1 MKIITR
7 RTILLQ
13 VPVAKPALRIS
24 GFLKLFMG
32 SISVGRKRRAALRK
46 MSRCGQS
53 FRKKH
58 CINLLPGHL
67 GRGHALST
75 SESAISG
82 SAAAATEMTGLTR
95 MKPEGWTS
103 FQLTMPGAGHIHF
116 AVYKSFQVPSERLN
130 LVQAFRSKFPISVV
144 SAL

>member
-1 MKIITR
+1 
-7 RTILLQ
+7 
-13 VPVAKPALRIS
+13 
-24 GFLKLFMG
+24 MG
-32 SISVGRKRRAALRK
+32 
-46 MSRCGQS
+46 S

-67 GRGHALST
+67 DRGHALST

-95 MKPEGWTS
+95 TKPEGWTS
-103 FQLTMPGAGHIHF
+103 LQLTMPGARHMHF
-116 AVYKSFQVPSERLN
+116 IAYKSFQVPSKRLN
-130 LVQAFRSKFPISVV
+130 LLQAFRSKFPMSVA